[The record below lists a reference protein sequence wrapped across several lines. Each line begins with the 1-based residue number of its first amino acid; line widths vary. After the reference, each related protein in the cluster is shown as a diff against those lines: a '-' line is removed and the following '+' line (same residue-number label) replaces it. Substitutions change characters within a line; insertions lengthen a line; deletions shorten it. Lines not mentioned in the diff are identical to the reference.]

1 MTNLKATLY
10 IIGFF
15 SLIIAGAVGTSVYVL
30 HGKQAAQGTLSS
42 SDSSLQAVLDE
53 EALKNSSEAPISSV
67 PQVATTTKDTKVITN
82 SLSEVAKHN
91 SKTNCWLV
99 ISSKI
104 YDVSSFLG
112 SHPGGVSTITPFC
125 GKDATTA
132 FKTHGMAGGSNHSSY
147 AYSLLPT
154 YYVGVLNAIATKPS
168 VTTTNT
174 TPKTTTP
181 TTPTTP
187 KVTPQVVVPKPTTPV
202 PVTQVASGVTVAEVA
217 THNSQSNCW
226 IIISGKVYNVTS
238 FMASHPGGVSAIAN
252 RCGTDA
258 TTVFTT
264 SAGHTHSSYAYSL
277 LPTYYVADVGTAT
290 VVVPNDTTAPTVPT
304 GLTATAISESQ
315 INLSWTAS
323 TDANGVSGYKI
334 YRGGTQV
341 GTSGSTSYSD
351 TGLSASTAYS
361 YTVSAYDGSGNT
373 SAQSTSKSAT
383 TNSAPVAVTPPPAG
397 TTYTTAQVSTHNI
410 QSDCW
415 IIISGKVYN
424 VTSFM
429 ASHPGGE

>member
-30 HGKQAAQGTLSS
+30 HGKQVAQGTLNST
-42 SDSSLQAVLDE
+42 DSSLQALLDE
-53 EALKNSSEAPISSV
+53 EALKNANQVEVPVAPEVSTSTV
-67 PQVATTTKDTKVITN
+67 SKDTKVITN

-91 SKTNCWLV
+91 SKANCWLV
-99 ISSKI
+99 ISNKI

-168 VTTTNT
+168 VTTTTNT
-174 TPKTTTP
+174 SPKSTTP
-181 TTPTTP
+181 TTTTTP
-187 KVTPQVVVPKPTTPV
+187 KVTPPAIVPKPTTPV
-202 PVTQVASGVTVAEVA
+202 PVTPVASGVTVAEVA

-264 SAGHTHSSYAYSL
+264 SAGHAHSSYAYSL
-277 LPTYYVADVGTAT
+277 LPT
-290 VVVPNDTTAPTVPT
+290 
-304 GLTATAISESQ
+304 
-315 INLSWTAS
+315 
-323 TDANGVSGYKI
+323 
-334 YRGGTQV
+334 
-341 GTSGSTSYSD
+341 
-351 TGLSASTAYS
+351 
-361 YTVSAYDGSGNT
+361 
-373 SAQSTSKSAT
+373 
-383 TNSAPVAVTPPPAG
+383 
-397 TTYTTAQVSTHNI
+397 
-410 QSDCW
+410 
-415 IIISGKVYN
+415 
-424 VTSFM
+424 
-429 ASHPGGE
+429 